1 MEAPVKLVLF
11 PLVFIFPI
19 TFIVLAFPIV
29 MKFMQEEIA
38 VKLTLLNVAGRSTP
52 VLVEVAQTSV
62 ERMVGLLGR
71 DGLSDDAGLLLRPC
85 GAVHTFGMR
94 FAIDVVFLDRKQQV
108 LEISMRCHR
117 AARCSRYV
125 PCRYSNWQQA
135 RRSKHRIRVG
145 DTLAFEERQCEPI

>member
-1 MEAPVKLVLF
+1 MSS
-11 PLVFIFPI
+11 
-19 TFIVLAFPIV
+19 
-29 MKFMQEEIA
+29 
-38 VKLTLLNVAGRSTP
+38 TLLNVAGRSTP

-108 LEISMRCHR
+108 LEIQHEVPPRR
-117 AARCSRYV
+117 ALFKIRALQVLELAAGAAER
-125 PCRYSNWQQA
+125 
-135 RRSKHRIRVG
+135 HRIRVG